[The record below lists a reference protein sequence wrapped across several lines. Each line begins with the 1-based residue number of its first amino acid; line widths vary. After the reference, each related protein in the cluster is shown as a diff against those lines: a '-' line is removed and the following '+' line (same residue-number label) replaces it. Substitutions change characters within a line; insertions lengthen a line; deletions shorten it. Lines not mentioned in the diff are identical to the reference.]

1 MENTASASTTNANR
15 LFYGSCFA
23 LITTALSFSIRA
35 GILPQLG
42 EELSLNAEQLGY
54 INSMWFLGFPISMVI
69 GGLIYH
75 KVGGKA
81 IMQFA
86 FFAHAIGIIM
96 TIYAGSYTGLL
107 ISTLLIGLGNG
118 CTEAA
123 CNPMIADAYQGTR
136 MSKMMNRFHMW
147 FPGGIVIGSLVSK
160 FMTDAGMSWESQIW
174 VIMIPTLIYAYL
186 FFGQSWPKAKVQEGA
201 TLMGNLKAMASPLFL
216 FMVVCMA
223 LTAATEFIPQQWTS
237 VILSKSGAQPMLILA
252 LVTGIMAVARYFG
265 GEMVA
270 KFDQTGVLL
279 GSAVLATIGIY
290 LFSTQT
296 GTMAYVAAIFFALG
310 VAYFW
315 PNMIGFIADK
325 IPKSGALGMS
335 ILGAV
340 GMFSQTIFQ
349 PLTGRWIDS
358 DKAEAAAAGLTGDEL
373 ELVAGQNTMQ
383 TITLFPII
391 LIVLFTI
398 LYFWVKNRKQDD
410 TPVATAH

>member
-1 MENTASASTTNANR
+1 MVNDKR

-42 EELSLNAEQLGY
+42 DELGLSAGQLGF
-54 INSMWFLGFPISMVI
+54 INSMWFFGFPISMVI

-75 KVGGKA
+75 TVGPKA

-96 TIYAGSYTGLL
+96 TIYSGSYTGLL
-107 ISTLLIGLGNG
+107 VSTFLIGLGNG

-123 CNPMIADAYQGTR
+123 CNPMIADTYEGVK

-160 FMTDAGMSWESQIW
+160 FMTDAGFGWESQIW
-174 VIMIPTLIYAYL
+174 VILIPTVTYAYL
-186 FFGQSWPKAKVQEGA
+186 FFGQEFPKAKVSA
-201 TLMGNLKAMASPLFL
+201 STSISSNLKAMISPLFL
-216 FMVVCMA
+216 FMFVCMA
-223 LTAATEFIPQQWTS
+223 LTAITEFGPQQW
-237 VILSKSGAQPMLILA
+237 VGLILAKSGAQPMLILA
-252 LVTGIMAVARYFG
+252 LVTGLMAVARYFG
-265 GEMVA
+265 GEAVH

-279 GSAVLATIGIY
+279 GSAILATIGVY

-296 GTMAYVAAIFFALG
+296 GAMAYVAAIIYALG
-310 VAYFW
+310 IAYFW

-325 IPKSGALGMS
+325 IPKSGAFGMS
-335 ILGAV
+335 IIGAV
-340 GMFSQTIFQ
+340 GMFSTSIWQ
-349 PLTGRWIDS
+349 PIIGGWIDR
-358 DKAEAAAAGLTGDEL
+358 DKAAAEAQGLTGDEL
-373 ELVAGQNTMQ
+373 DLVAGQATLGTMV
-383 TITLFPII
+383 IFPAI

-398 LYFWVKNRKQDD
+398 LYFWVKNRSEPKL
-410 TPVATAH
+410 ATA

>member
-1 MENTASASTTNANR
+1 MINDKR

-42 EELSLNAEQLGY
+42 EELNLSAEQLGY

-75 KVGGKA
+75 SVGGKR

-96 TIYAGSYTGLL
+96 TIYSGSYTGLM

-123 CNPMIADAYQGTR
+123 CNPMIADTYEGNN

-160 FMTDAGMSWESQIW
+160 FMTDAGFGWETQIW
-174 VIMIPTLIYAYL
+174 VILIPALIYAYL
-186 FFGQSWPKAKVQEGA
+186 FFGQEWPKAKTVAAASISEN
-201 TLMGNLKAMASPLFL
+201 MKAMFSPLFL
-216 FMVVCMA
+216 FMFVCMA
-223 LTAATEFIPQQWTS
+223 LTAITEFGPQQW
-237 VILSKSGAQPMLILA
+237 VGLILAKSGAQPMLILA
-252 LVTGIMAVARYFG
+252 LITGLMAVARYFG
-265 GEMVA
+265 GEAV
-270 KFDQTGVLL
+270 KRFDQTGVLL
-279 GSAVLATIGIY
+279 GSAILATVGIY

-296 GTMAYVAAIFFALG
+296 GSMAYVAAIVFALG
-310 VAYFW
+310 IAYFW

-335 ILGAV
+335 IIGAI
-340 GMFSQTIFQ
+340 GMFSTSIFQ
-349 PLTGRWIDS
+349 PIIGRWIDS
-358 DKAEAAAAGLTGDEL
+358 DRAEAAARGLTGDEL
-373 ELVAGQNTMQ
+373 DLVAGQATLGTMV
-383 TITLFPII
+383 LFPLI
-391 LIVLFTI
+391 LVGLFTI
-398 LYFWVKNRKQDD
+398 LYFWVQKRSKSE
-410 TPVATAH
+410 VAAD